1 MQQIK
6 NFRHHY
12 SKFEKRDFPFIYLL
26 IALPVLQFAV
36 FWIYVNISSI
46 MLTFQNPDGE
56 FTFANIKAVFRAFN
70 SIDRYG
76 LDLSR
81 SLKNSVKIWT
91 LGFFVTFPLS
101 VITTYVLQRR
111 IIGHYVWRICYIIP
125 GLLGSVIW
133 INLVKYMFAYD
144 GIVVELLIKMGVE
157 LPEKVL
163 LGGLLNAEETAMSS
177 VILLNFIMGLAGNN
191 VVLTG
196 AFSRIPE
203 ELYESAALDGA
214 GFWTECFRIGIPCVW
229 STIAM
234 LLTFKLTGIFTADNG
249 VFLYTNGTGEPGM
262 STVGFHLY
270 FMQYKISLTGAG
282 RASFGYP
289 AALGF
294 VLTMMTM
301 PIVLIGRRL
310 LENAQEAVEL

>member
-1 MQQIK
+1 MNKIK
-6 NFRHHY
+6 NKRFHY

-46 MLTFQNPDGE
+46 LLTFQDSNGGW
-56 FTFANIKAVFRAFN
+56 TFANVQAVFRAFKG
-70 SIDRYG
+70 IDKYG
-76 LDLSR
+76 LNLGR
-81 SLKNSVKIWT
+81 SLKNSMTIWAI
-91 LGFFVTFPLS
+91 GFFISYPIS
-101 VITTYVLQRR
+101 VVTTYILQRR
-111 IIGHYVWRICYIIP
+111 IIGHYVWRICYILP

-133 INLVKYMFAYD
+133 ITLVKYMFSYD
-144 GIVVELLIKMGVE
+144 GIVVEMLVKMGID

-163 LGGLLNAEETAMSS
+163 RNGLLGAEETAMPS
-177 VILLNFIMGLAGNN
+177 VILLNFIMALAGNN

-203 ELYESAALDGA
+203 EIYESAALDGA
-214 GFWTECFRIGIPCVW
+214 GFWTECFAIGIPCVW

-234 LLTFKLTGIFTADNG
+234 LLTFKLTAMFTADNG
-249 VFLYTNGTGEPGM
+249 VFLYSNGTGEPGM

-270 FMQYKISLTGAG
+270 YMQYKISLTGAG

-294 VLTMMTM
+294 VLTMMTL

-310 LENAQEAVEL
+310 LEKMQDPVEL

>member
-196 AFSRIPE
+196 AFSRIPD
-203 ELYESAALDGA
+203 ELYESADLDGA
-214 GFWTECFRIGIPCVW
+214 GFWTVFFKIAVPCIG
-229 STIAM
+229 STIST
-234 LLTFKLTGIFTADNG
+234 LLVFSLCSFMTADYN
-249 VFLYTNGTGEPGM
+249 VFLFTKGNGNNETA
-262 STVGFHLY
+262 TVGYLL
-270 FMQYKISLTGAG
+270 YKITLNISQNAAG
-282 RASFGYP
+282 KPYYGYP
-289 AALGF
+289 AALG
-294 VLTMMTM
+294 VALTLVSALV
-301 PIVLIGRRL
+301 VLIGKRIIERKF
-310 LENAQEAVEL
+310 EGTEI

>member
-1 MQQIK
+1 MNKMK
-6 NFRHHY
+6 NSRFHY
-12 SKFEKRDFPFIYLL
+12 SKFEKKDFPFIYLL

-36 FWIYVNISSI
+36 FWIYVNMSSI
-46 MLTFQNPDGE
+46 LLTFKDSSGGW
-56 FTFANIKAVFRAFN
+56 TFANVEAVFRAFKG
-70 SIDRYG
+70 IDKYG
-76 LDLSR
+76 LNLGR
-81 SLKNSVKIWT
+81 SLKNSMTIWAI
-91 LGFFVTFPLS
+91 GFFISYPISIVTS
-101 VITTYVLQRR
+101 YILQRR
-111 IIGHYVWRICYIIP
+111 IFGHYLWRICYILP

-133 INLVKYMFAYD
+133 ITLVKYMFSFD
-144 GIVVELLIKMGVE
+144 GIVVEMLIKMGVE

-163 LGGLLNAEETAMSS
+163 RNGLLGAEQTAMPS
-177 VILLNFIMGLAGNN
+177 VIILNFIMALAGNN

-203 ELYESAALDGA
+203 EIYESAALDGA
-214 GFWTECFRIGIPCVW
+214 GFWTECFVIGIPCVW

-234 LLTFKLTGIFTADNG
+234 LLTFKLTAMFTADNG

-270 FMQYKISLTGAG
+270 YMQYKISLTGAG

-294 VLTMMTM
+294 VLTLMTL
-301 PIVLIGRRL
+301 PIVLIGRWL
-310 LENAQEAVEL
+310 LEKAQDPVEL

>member
-6 NFRHHY
+6 NFKYHY
-12 SKFEKRDFPFIYLL
+12 SKFEKKDFPFIYLL

-46 MLTFQNPDGE
+46 WLTFQNPNGE
-56 FTFANIKAVFRAFN
+56 LTLANIKAVFSAFKN
-70 SIDRYG
+70 VDRYG
-76 LDLSR
+76 LDLSL
-81 SLKNSVKIWT
+81 SLKNSLKLWAI
-91 LGFFVTFPLS
+91 GFFLGFPLS

-111 IIGHYVWRICYIIP
+111 IIGHYVWRICYVLP

-133 INLVKYMFAYD
+133 VNLVKYMFTYD
-144 GIVVELLIKMGVE
+144 GIVVKLLINMGVE
-157 LPEKVL
+157 LPDKVYLSGL
-163 LGGLLNAEETAMSS
+163 LGAKETAMTS
-177 VILLNFIMGLAGNN
+177 VIILNFIMSLAGNN

-203 ELYESAALDGA
+203 EIYESAALDGA
-214 GFWTECFRIGIPCVW
+214 GFWTECFKIGIPCVW

-294 VLTMMTM
+294 VLTMMTL

-310 LENAQEAVEL
+310 LEKAQEAVEL